1 MSEIITSSIEISAGI
16 VFSGLTVDAGGDV
29 TVLSGG
35 TVTDAEAVNYG
46 YFWVEEGGY
55 IGNIRVTNSG
65 DTSKWNVLGY
75 GVDMTWTV
83 IA

>member
-16 VFSGLTVDAGGDV
+16 VSSGLTVDAGGDV
-29 TVLSGG
+29 TVL
-35 TVTDAEAVNYG
+35 
-46 YFWVEEGGY
+46 
-55 IGNIRVTNSG
+55 SG

>member
-16 VFSGLTVDAGGDV
+16 VSSGLTVDNGEV

-46 YFWVEEGGY
+46 YFWVDEGGF
-55 IGNIRVTNSG
+55 IQNTIPASC
-65 DTSKWNVLGY
+65 LL
-75 GVDMTWTV
+75 TV
-83 IA
+83 I